1 MTATIVDAAGNVG
14 TDTGSGSI
22 DTLPPSLAIDSLG
35 TINDDTPTIS
45 GTSNEPAGSVV
56 NLSVSDGTNT
66 YTFTATVLGDGT
78 WSADVPSPLNNGSIS
93 IDASITDAAGNETTA
108 NDTAVLDTTAPSIT
122 INVIGET
129 NDTTP
134 TINGTSDAVNGSV
147 VTVVIDDGINPAET
161 LTTTVNGGTWTVT
174 ASSALAEGDFTVT
187 ATVTEN
193 GIDGT
198 ATRTGI
204 IDTTMPAIDINAL
217 DVTNDTTPTVSG
229 TASAPQGST
238 VTVVFTDA
246 NNNSHTVTTVMQS
259 NGTWSVAASTLL
271 AEGEYTVTATVSDQA
286 GNPATASATGEIDIT
301 APTISLDTLADSN
314 DVTPLISGQT
324 TGAAVGSLVLLTIT
338 DSAGNVQSAT
348 ATVQADGSWSVEP
361 STALAEGDYTVVAT
375 VSDAAGN
382 EGSDTETGT
391 IDVTAPTIS
400 IDAPALT
407 NDNTPTVTGTSD
419 LANTSLAVTFTDAD
433 GISHSVTV
441 TTDASGNWSAEAG
454 QALADGNYTVSASIS
469 DAAGNNSSAS
479 DSGEVDTIAPDIRV
493 IPSFLLG
500 NLVGLSGTSDLP
512 EGSVITITEHL
523 VGGLIGLTYTAIT
536 DANGDWTLANI
547 TVPLLNLA
555 YVTASGTDA
564 AGNTA
569 TVSTLDFDNVAP
581 ELTVSVATLTNDTT
595 PTISGTTD
603 MGQGTVINVT
613 VQDANGDSQS
623 FTATVQSDQTWSV
636 DVPAELADGTFTV
649 TASVRDQVGNLT
661 TEQTTGVLDSIAPTL
676 SVNAIGGIAE
686 ARPTITG
693 SSNEIGGSVVVEIA
707 GQTLTTT
714 VDTDGTWQL
723 VVPVDIVDGSYT
735 ITASITDDANNTQ
748 TATASITVD
757 TVTPVVLLDVLG
769 IGNSSLPVISGTST
783 ESPGTQVS
791 VTITDSNSDTQ
802 TLTATVLGDG
812 TWQVT
817 PAALPDGN
825 YTVTAS
831 ITDVAGNIGSDTES
845 GSIDTLAPSLTINSL
860 GTTND
865 STPIISGTS
874 NEPAGSIVSLSV
886 SNGGNIYSLSATVQ
900 IDGTWS
906 VDVVTPLDDGS
917 VTITASITDA
927 ANNTTTATDN
937 ATLDTNAPT
946 VSIGTLAITNDTTPI
961 ISGTSDAVDGTQV
974 TINVEDALG
983 NTQTITTTVTG
994 GIWSVELATVLSEG
1008 QYTVDASVTEN
1019 GLTGTASKVGEIDLT
1034 APSILVN
1041 APAITNDTTPTI
1053 SGTSDAPQ
1061 GTVVTLVVSDSLG
1074 NDVTASAIV
1083 NASGNWSVALPSS
1096 IAEGA
1101 YTVEASISDAAG
1113 NSATTSVSGIIDI
1126 TAPDVVI
1133 DTIAVA
1139 TDLTP
1144 LASGSATGAVAGNR
1158 VVVTFVDAAGVSHSV
1173 ETTLD
1178 SSLNWQVEATQALAE
1193 GQYTVTAVVT
1203 DTAGN
1208 DGSVSTTSAVD
1219 TTAPIV
1225 SIDQSS
1231 LILTNDSTP
1240 VISGTS
1246 DAANSTVVI
1255 VFTAAGG
1262 LQHTVTTTT
1271 DASGNWQVEAGQAL
1285 ADGVYSVTASITDT
1299 AGNTGTDSKTGG
1311 EVDTVAPELSI
1322 TPSFLLGNLVS
1333 LSGTSDL
1340 PEGSVITITNYLIG
1354 GGIGVPYT
1362 ATVDANG
1369 DWQVLNL
1376 SVSLLTLAYVE
1387 ASATDAAGNTTTISS
1402 IDYSNDP
1409 SLDAF
1414 DVTNYNPGI
1423 LGLLLPFA
1431 EGTAEPG
1438 TEVYA
1443 IGSNLIGLNL
1453 LNIIDASVLSSS
1465 PSTTTDSDGD
1475 WSIGLSFLDLGNE
1488 YYFAIVDT
1496 ETGEYIVKNTS
1507 NDLVGTGVIESE
1519 PDSGIISLGAEPV
1532 LAGLDNSEEP
1542 PENESSTSGA
1552 EQLGESI
1559 DLSVILAKADTEPT
1573 LHSNSAPLEVTI
1585 DDVLSDSEQSEVLAL
1600 NIDSEQQSLAFDPND
1615 SISSQPASD
1624 IQSESEDMIKKL
1636 IEDGNKSVDI

>member
-1 MTATIVDAAGNVG
+1 T
-14 TDTGSGSI
+14 
-22 DTLPPSLAIDSLG
+22 
-35 TINDDTPTIS
+35 
-45 GTSNEPAGSVV
+45 
-56 NLSVSDGTNT
+56 
-66 YTFTATVLGDGT
+66 
-78 WSADVPSPLNNGSIS
+78 
-93 IDASITDAAGNETTA
+93 
-108 NDTAVLDTTAPSIT
+108 
-122 INVIGET
+122 
-129 NDTTP
+129 
-134 TINGTSDAVNGSV
+134 
-147 VTVVIDDGINPAET
+147 
-161 LTTTVNGGTWTVT
+161 
-174 ASSALAEGDFTVT
+174 
-187 ATVTEN
+187 
-193 GIDGT
+193 
-198 ATRTGI
+198 
-204 IDTTMPAIDINAL
+204 
-217 DVTNDTTPTVSG
+217 
-229 TASAPQGST
+229 
-238 VTVVFTDA
+238 
-246 NNNSHTVTTVMQS
+246 
-259 NGTWSVAASTLL
+259 
-271 AEGEYTVTATVSDQA
+271 
-286 GNPATASATGEIDIT
+286 
-301 APTISLDTLADSN
+301 
-314 DVTPLISGQT
+314 
-324 TGAAVGSLVLLTIT
+324 
-338 DSAGNVQSAT
+338 
-348 ATVQADGSWSVEP
+348 
-361 STALAEGDYTVVAT
+361 
-375 VSDAAGN
+375 
-382 EGSDTETGT
+382 
-391 IDVTAPTIS
+391 
-400 IDAPALT
+400 
-407 NDNTPTVTGTSD
+407 
-419 LANTSLAVTFTDAD
+419 LAVTFTDAD
-433 GISHSVTV
+433 GISHTVTV

-469 DAAGNNSSAS
+469 DTAGNNSSAS

-676 SVNAIGGIAE
+676 SVNAIGGTSE
-686 ARPTITG
+686 ARPTISG
-693 SSNEIGGSVVVEIA
+693 SSNEIGGLVVVEIA

-757 TVTPVVLLDVLG
+757 TVTPVVLLDTLG

-865 STPIISGTS
+865 STPTISGTS
-874 NEPAGSIVSLSV
+874 NEPAGSIVSLNV
-886 SNGGNIYSLSATVQ
+886 SNGGNTYSLSATVQ
-900 IDGTWS
+900 IDGTWL

-937 ATLDTNAPT
+937 VTLDTNAPT

-994 GIWSVELATVLSEG
+994 GSWSVELATVLSEG

-1083 NASGNWSVALPSS
+1083 NVSGNWSVALPSS

-1113 NSATTSVSGIIDI
+1113 NSATTSMSGIIDI

-1369 DWQVLNL
+1369 DWTVLNL

-1387 ASATDAAGNTTTISS
+1387 ATASDAAGNTTTISS
-1402 IDYSNDP
+1402 IDYSTDP

-1414 DVTNYNPGI
+1414 NVVFDPG
-1423 LGLLLPFA
+1423 LELLPPLLSIA
-1431 EGTAEPG
+1431 PSASGTAEPG
-1438 TEVYA
+1438 TEVY
-1443 IGSNLIGLNL
+1443 IFGSSLLGLNL
-1453 LNIIDASVLSSS
+1453 LNIIDLSLLNSS
-1465 PSTTTDSDGD
+1465 PSVTANGDGE
-1475 WSIGLSFLDLGNE
+1475 WSSGPLSLLGIGEQDF
-1488 YYFAIVDT
+1488 YFAIVDPD
-1496 ETGEYIVKNTS
+1496 TGEYIVKNTA
-1507 NDLVGTGVIESE
+1507 NELVGTGVLESE
-1519 PDSGIISLGAEPV
+1519 PDSGIIALSDEPI
-1532 LAGLDNSEEP
+1532 LAASESTEEQP
-1542 PENESSTSGA
+1542 ANESSDSGS

-1559 DLSVILAKADTEPT
+1559 DLSLILADSGAGTT
-1573 LHSNSAPLEVTI
+1573 VHSGVVPLEVTVK
-1585 DDVLSDSEQSEVLAL
+1585 DVLSDTEQSEVLAL
-1600 NIDSEQQSLAFDPND
+1600 NNDSEQQSLAFDPN
-1615 SISSQPASD
+1615 SSTSSQPASD